1 MPAKED
7 RIILMVSV
15 LLLLVILIASL
26 TDLFRPLRSRLGQQL
41 LSGGYGM
48 SDPNRLELPVD
59 WEERHTFYHLRGIPH
74 SHPNDKEETA
84 RAEAA
89 WAEELQR
96 RQAAQKN
103 QQVR

>member
-7 RIILMVSV
+7 RIILVVSV
-15 LLLLVILIASL
+15 LLLLVILVASL
-26 TDLFRPLRSRLGQQL
+26 TDLLRPVRSRLQQEL
-41 LSGGYGM
+41 RAGGYGPA
-48 SDPNRLELPVD
+48 DPSRPEFPVD

-74 SHPNDKEETA
+74 SHPTDREETA

-96 RQAAQKN
+96 RQAASKIKN
-103 QQVR
+103 QY

>member
-1 MPAKED
+1 MSAKED
-7 RIILMVSV
+7 RIIVTVSV

-26 TDLFRPLRSRLGQQL
+26 MDLFRPLRSRLGQQL

-48 SDPNRLELPVD
+48 ADPNRPELPVD

-74 SHPNDKEETA
+74 SHADDQEETA

-96 RQAAQKN
+96 RQAAQKKS
-103 QQVR
+103 Q